1 MRAAKAL
8 DSCILALRASP
19 QPTAAQIR
27 SGRICRG
34 ELTAQW
40 RADNPELISGDSPE
54 NGSAELLL
62 AKIKAER
69 DALKKI
75 KKPKKKTAVS
85 ASSEKGTSK

>member
-27 SGRICRG
+27 SSRICRG

-40 RADNPELISGDSPE
+40 RAENPDLISGDSPE

-69 DALKKI
+69 DALKQKA
-75 KKPKKKTAVS
+75 KPKKKTALKKAVD
-85 ASSEKGTSK
+85 K